1 MDAMAEIAEWKSPFK
16 QIMCGIGL
24 GDPKSRCVTF
34 TMAFLGANY
43 ALKLDKAAFDE
54 TGRVRDTRRFILP
67 SLILGT
73 FLGNVM

>member
-1 MDAMAEIAEWKSPFK
+1 
-16 QIMCGIGL
+16 
-24 GDPKSRCVTF
+24 PKSRCVTF